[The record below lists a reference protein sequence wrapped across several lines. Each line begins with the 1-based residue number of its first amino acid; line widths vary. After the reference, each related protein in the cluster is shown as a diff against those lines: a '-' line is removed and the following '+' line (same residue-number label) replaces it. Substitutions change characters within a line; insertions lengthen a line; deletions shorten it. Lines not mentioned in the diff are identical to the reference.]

1 MLHRARLPRPTIA
14 LAACILD
21 ALSPSFPRHWAA
33 AQNPHSHSRSHSHS
47 HTRTLSLTPPSS
59 PTSPRPPRKDALVPL
74 AALKLAHAF
83 LHDGGGAARGRGAAS
98 ALRWADSVAGG
109 AFDARDVEAAV
120 WALLLDLG
128 YRLHGFE
135 PAAVEAMG
143 RVLFAP
149 VERGGAGEGRREAD
163 GWEAEGCGC

>member
-1 MLHRARLPRPTIA
+1 MLHRAHLPRPTIA

-33 AQNPHSHSRSHSHS
+33 SQNPQPHPYSHTRSTSFPS
-47 HTRTLSLTPPSS
+47 HTRTPSLTPPSS
-59 PTSPRPPRKDALVPL
+59 PTSPRPPRKDALIPL

-83 LHDGGGAARGRGAAS
+83 LHDGRGRAAS
-98 ALRWADSVAGG
+98 AARWADCVAGG

-120 WALLLDLG
+120 WAVLLDLG
-128 YRLHGFE
+128 YGLHGFD

-143 RVLFAP
+143 RVLFAGAG
-149 VERGGAGEGRREAD
+149 VEGGPRRGGGGWAAGA
-163 GWEAEGCGC
+163 GWG